1 MASTETKLHE
11 PSPRFAHLATA
22 VGGKCY
28 LWGGRVPNFSESGK
42 LKLASTVEI
51 FNHYSA
57 TWESHSTAGVPPP
70 GLYYGACASMLD
82 SFYWFGGQDGNC
94 YSDSLHTIDPST
106 LEWRELQPLNKAA
119 GPMRKYGCGMVAHHH
134 HQLALFGGFGIP
146 DPIGLTDPK
155 AIFTKDTNY
164 TDGRGWSN
172 EFHMFNVRKGM

>member
-172 EFHMFNVRKGM
+172 EFHMFNVRKGI